1 MALDGRVAGNT
12 EFGAVV
18 EIETVDGQRLEELVP
33 LAMGKPERWFSK
45 ERLAAK
51 LRDCCDTAIE
61 RPLAEEIFALAQ
73 ALDQSPSFSPLIDA
87 LGRTRME
94 SD

>member
-1 MALDGRVAGNT
+1 
-12 EFGAVV
+12 
-18 EIETVDGQRLEELVP
+18 
-33 LAMGKPERWFSK
+33 MGKPERWFSK

-51 LRDCCDTAIE
+51 FRDCCDTAIE

-87 LGRTRME
+87 LGPEVEGEPFAEHSVELQLPFLTTALPGVPVVEASPMSGR
-94 SD
+94 SSG